1 MDGNL
6 AFEPRDDRLENA
18 SLVACNRKEADRK
31 TAKVC
36 VSETESNEESARP
49 LQVVILTP
57 LGAGGQG
64 GIERMMDELRGVL
77 KMDRFANTKAYFIT
91 TRGPGSI
98 FLSPLFLAHAI
109 VRLLLLRLVGRVD
122 VVHINLSVFGSTYR
136 KLILARISRICRL
149 PYVLHLHSG
158 QFEPFWDSRKRM
170 LMKEIDLMFL
180 RSRRI
185 IVLGNYW
192 KQIVSDRIP
201 NCSGKI
207 VIVPNAT
214 RTAISKDPET
224 KDEAVN
230 ILFLGR
236 LGPEKGVPQLVLAL
250 ASLGSKSGWRA
261 TLAGDGAVNETRAA
275 VERAGLGD
283 RISVPGWVDS
293 KRVEA
298 LLNAADILVLPS
310 LSENL
315 PMSVIEG
322 LAHGAAVICTP
333 VGALPDIIEHERTG
347 LIVKPGDVEGLA
359 SALGRLIENPDLR
372 RRLGEDGKALHRTRL
387 DIEVCAERLV
397 AIWTESVHAG
407 ELDGF
412 S

>member
-1 MDGNL
+1 MI
-6 AFEPRDDRLENA
+6 P
-18 SLVACNRKEADRK
+18 SLVRNRNGTDKETYKAR
-31 TAKVC
+31 
-36 VSETESNEESARP
+36 VSETKSHEEPARP
-49 LQVVILTP
+49 LHVVIFTP

-64 GIERMMDELRGVL
+64 GIDRMMDELRGAL
-77 KMDRFANTKAYFIT
+77 QIDRFANIEADFVT

-98 FLSPLFLAHAI
+98 LLSPLFLVHAI
-109 VRLLLLRLVGRVD
+109 VRLLLLRLLGRVD
-122 VVHINLSVFGSTYR
+122 VVHINLSAFGSTYR

-158 QFEPFWDSRKRM
+158 QYAYFWDSRM
-170 LMKEIDLMFL
+170 SILMKEIDLMFL
-180 RSRRI
+180 RSQKI
-185 IVLGNYW
+185 IVLGNHW
-192 KQIVSDRIP
+192 KQVVYDRLP
-201 NCSGKI
+201 DCSGRVI
-207 VIVPNAT
+207 VVPNAT
-214 RTAISKDPET
+214 RTAIFKNPEI
-224 KDEAVN
+224 KDEAAN

-236 LGPEKGVPQLVLAL
+236 LGQGKGVPQLVMAL
-250 ASLGSKSGWRA
+250 ARLGRKSGWRA

-293 KRVEA
+293 AGVEA
-298 LLNAADILVLPS
+298 LLDAANILVLPS

-315 PMSVIEG
+315 PMSVIEA

-359 SALGRLIENPDLR
+359 SALDRLIEDSDLR
-372 RRLGEDGKALHRTRL
+372 RRLGEAGNALHRTRL

-407 ELDGF
+407 KRCGKDTI
-412 S
+412 

>member
-1 MDGNL
+1 MILSL
-6 AFEPRDDRLENA
+6 AR
-18 SLVACNRKEADRK
+18 NRNGTDKETDKAR
-31 TAKVC
+31 A
-36 VSETESNEESARP
+36 SETKSHEELARA
-49 LQVVILTP
+49 LHVVIFTP

-64 GIERMMDELRGVL
+64 GIDRMMDELRGAL
-77 KMDRFANTKAYFIT
+77 QIDRFANIEAYFVT

-98 FLSPLFLAHAI
+98 LLSPLFLVHAI
-109 VRLLLLRLVGRVD
+109 VRLLLLRLLGRVD
-122 VVHINLSVFGSTYR
+122 VVHINLSAFGSTYR

-149 PYVLHLHSG
+149 PYVLHLHSD
-158 QFEPFWDSRKRM
+158 QYDYFWDSRTSI
-170 LMKEIDLMFL
+170 LMKEIDLMFS
-180 RSRRI
+180 RSQKI
-185 IVLGNYW
+185 IVLGNHW
-192 KQIVSDRIP
+192 KQVVCARLPD
-201 NCSGKI
+201 CSGKVI
-207 VIVPNAT
+207 IVPNAT
-214 RTAISKDPET
+214 RTAIFKNPEI
-224 KDEAVN
+224 KDEAAN

-236 LGPEKGVPQLVLAL
+236 LGQRKGVPQLVMAL
-250 ASLGSKSGWRA
+250 AGLGRKSGWRA

-293 KRVEA
+293 AEVDA
-298 LLNAADILVLPS
+298 LLDAANILVLPS

-359 SALGRLIENPDLR
+359 AALDRLIEDSDLR
-372 RRLGEDGKALHRTRL
+372 RRLGEAGKALHRTRL

-397 AIWTESVHAG
+397 AIWTESVHPG
-407 ELDGF
+407 ER
-412 S
+412 